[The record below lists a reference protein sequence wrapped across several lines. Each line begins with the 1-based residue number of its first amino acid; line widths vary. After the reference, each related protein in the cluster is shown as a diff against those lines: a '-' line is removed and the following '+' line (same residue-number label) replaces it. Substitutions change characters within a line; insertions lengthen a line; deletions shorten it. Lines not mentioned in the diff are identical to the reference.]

1 MNTAANRP
9 ATGGRNN
16 IGAPGVL
23 LGTARLL
30 TCIAEVPAFRMSG
43 KILRALGVSGSFALA
58 QAAYIVRFL
67 WYVNLD
73 KIAKL
78 GPWGIWAVLP
88 IELLHG
94 ITFAVNWSAL
104 TTHSTRVAP
113 DGFHSSMNQLINTVH
128 WGLARGIGSTIGGS
142 ILARSGGER
151 MFLVGAFQAAATL
164 ALIGGGASLWGN
176 ELLGKGVKPE

>member
-1 MNTAANRP
+1 MNTAANRL

-43 KILRALGVSGSFALA
+43 KILQALGVSGSFALA
-58 QAAYIVRFL
+58 QAAYIMRFL

-104 TTHSTRVAP
+104 TTHSTRVASTNRAGSTCSKPSGGACKAALRPTSTP
-113 DGFHSSMNQLINTVH
+113 DGLS
-128 WGLARGIGSTIGGS
+128 GICGDT
-142 ILARSGGER
+142 AQE
-151 MFLVGAFQAAATL
+151 AATT
-164 ALIGGGASLWGN
+164 AEERSSGCIIHC
-176 ELLGKGVKPE
+176 

>member
-1 MNTAANRP
+1 MNTAANRL

-88 IELLHG
+88 IELLQY
-94 ITFAVNWSAL
+94 VSRP
-104 TTHSTRVAP
+104 RVAYC
-113 DGFHSSMNQLINTVH
+113 L
-128 WGLARGIGSTIGGS
+128 
-142 ILARSGGER
+142 
-151 MFLVGAFQAAATL
+151 
-164 ALIGGGASLWGN
+164 SLS
-176 ELLGKGVKPE
+176 

>member
-1 MNTAANRP
+1 MNTAANRL

-73 KIAKL
+73 KLVKYVNERSGATGVRAQYSTMDTYVAEAHTVPMAKC
-78 GPWGIWAVLP
+78 
-88 IELLHG
+88 
-94 ITFAVNWSAL
+94 AL
-104 TTHSTRVAP
+104 STRL
-113 DGFHSSMNQLINTVH
+113 H
-128 WGLARGIGSTIGGS
+128 
-142 ILARSGGER
+142 
-151 MFLVGAFQAAATL
+151 
-164 ALIGGGASLWGN
+164 
-176 ELLGKGVKPE
+176 